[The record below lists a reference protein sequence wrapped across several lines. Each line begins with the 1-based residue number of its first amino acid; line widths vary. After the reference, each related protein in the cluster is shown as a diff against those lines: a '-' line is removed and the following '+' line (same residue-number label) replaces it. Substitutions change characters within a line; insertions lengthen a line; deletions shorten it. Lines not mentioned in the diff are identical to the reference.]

1 MAAPSFFC
9 TYGLPPVIAAF
20 KERYPD
26 WEIRL
31 VEANDR
37 DLVDFLRAG
46 VAELGIS
53 ANGDTAPDMESEV
66 LRTET
71 IILAVPAGFA
81 VNRGLEAYA
90 LDPAHGND
98 VPGVPLERFA
108 GERFL
113 FMKPGNDMRERGMR
127 LCREAGFSP
136 RIVMELDHVAAS
148 LSGFTGAKIDPEE
161 NLILTPGTQGALFLV
176 MGANIMPGDKVAIV
190 EPDYFAN
197 RKMVEFFGGQMVPV
211 VLEYENEGG
220 RAGISL
226 GSLEEAFK
234 DGVKLFLFSN
244 PNNPVGCVY
253 SYEEITGIAALAKKY
268 GVTLIVDVYSR
279 QVYPGVPYT
288 HLCAQKEIPENLIT
302 ILGPSKTE
310 SLSGFRLGAAFGTA
324 EIIER
329 MEKLQAIMALRCS
342 GYNQAVFLTWFNEPE
357 GWLEARIKAHKEIR
371 EAVMEVIR
379 DVPGVSAKPT
389 EGGSYLFVTIPE
401 LDVSLHQFIRIAREL
416 ADVIV
421 TPGTEFGPQYVHQ
434 FRINFSQDKENAA
447 AAMKRLFAVMERYR
461 KQ

>member
-1 MAAPSFFC
+1 M
-9 TYGLPPVIAAF
+9 
-20 KERYPD
+20 
-26 WEIRL
+26 
-31 VEANDR
+31 
-37 DLVDFLRAG
+37 
-46 VAELGIS
+46 
-53 ANGDTAPDMESEV
+53 
-66 LRTET
+66 
-71 IILAVPAGFA
+71 
-81 VNRGLEAYA
+81 
-90 LDPAHGND
+90 
-98 VPGVPLERFA
+98 
-108 GERFL
+108 
-113 FMKPGNDMRERGMR
+113 
-127 LCREAGFSP
+127 
-136 RIVMELDHVAAS
+136 
-148 LSGFTGAKIDPEE
+148 
-161 NLILTPGTQGALFLV
+161 
-176 MGANIMPGDKVAIV
+176 
-190 EPDYFAN
+190 
-197 RKMVEFFGGQMVPV
+197 
-211 VLEYENEGG
+211 
-220 RAGISL
+220 
-226 GSLEEAFK
+226 
-234 DGVKLFLFSN
+234 KLFLFSN

-253 SYEEITGIAALAKKY
+253 SYEGITGIAALAKKY
-268 GVTLIVDVYSR
+268 GVTLIADELYSR
-279 QVYPGVPYT
+279 QVYPGIPYA

-302 ILGPSKTE
+302 IQGPSKTE

-357 GWLEARIKAHKEIR
+357 GWLEARIRAHKEIR

>member
-1 MAAPSFFC
+1 MTIQEKFAGLGIDNAPGQEALQKKEALDLRGEKLLGARVDFSHGDVDAHMPTPGSFD
-9 TYGLPPVIAAF
+9 VF
-20 KERYPD
+20 KE
-26 WEIRL
+26 
-31 VEANDR
+31 
-37 DLVDFLRAG
+37 
-46 VAELGIS
+46 
-53 ANGDTAPDMESEV
+53 
-66 LRTET
+66 
-71 IILAVPAGFA
+71 GFEEGGSQA
-81 VNRGLEAYA
+81 YTPYRG
-90 LDPAHGND
+90 
-98 VPGVPLERFA
+98 R
-108 GERFL
+108 
-113 FMKPGNDMRERGMR
+113 KK
-127 LCREAGFSP
+127 
-136 RIVMELDHVAAS
+136 ILDHVAAS
-148 LSGFTGAKIDPEE
+148 LSGFTGASIDPEE
-161 NLILTPGTQGALFLV
+161 NLILTPGTQGALFLA

-226 GSLEEAFK
+226 ESLEEAFR

-268 GVTLIVDVYSR
+268 GVTLIVDELYSR
-279 QVYPGVPYT
+279 QVYPGIPYT

-342 GYNQAVFLTWFNEPE
+342 GYNQAVFLTWFNEQE
-357 GWLEARIKAHKEIR
+357 GWLEARVRAHKEIR
-371 EAVMEVIR
+371 DAVMEVIR
-379 DVPGVSAKPT
+379 EVPGVSAKPT

-401 LDVSLHQFIRIAREL
+401 LDVSLHQFIRIVREL

>member
-1 MAAPSFFC
+1 MTIQEKFAGLGIDNAPGQEALQKKEALDLRGEKLLGARVDFSHGDVDAHMPTPGSFD
-9 TYGLPPVIAAF
+9 VF
-20 KERYPD
+20 KE
-26 WEIRL
+26 
-31 VEANDR
+31 
-37 DLVDFLRAG
+37 
-46 VAELGIS
+46 
-53 ANGDTAPDMESEV
+53 
-66 LRTET
+66 
-71 IILAVPAGFA
+71 GFEEGGSQA
-81 VNRGLEAYA
+81 YTPYRG
-90 LDPAHGND
+90 
-98 VPGVPLERFA
+98 R
-108 GERFL
+108 
-113 FMKPGNDMRERGMR
+113 KK
-127 LCREAGFSP
+127 
-136 RIVMELDHVAAS
+136 ILDHVAAS
-148 LSGFTGAKIDPEE
+148 LSGFTGASIDPEE
-161 NLILTPGTQGALFLV
+161 NLILTPVTQGALF
-176 MGANIMPGDKVAIV
+176 V
-190 EPDYFAN
+190 EPYYFAT
-197 RKMVEFFGGQMVPV
+197 RKMVELFGGQMVPV

-226 GSLEEAFK
+226 ESLEEAFK

-268 GVTLIVDVYSR
+268 GVTLIVDELYSR

-342 GYNQAVFLTWFNEPE
+342 GYNQAVFLTWFHEPE
-357 GWLEARIKAHKEIR
+357 GWLEARVRAHKEIR
-371 EAVMEVIR
+371 DAVMEVIR

-401 LDVSLHQFIRIAREL
+401 LDVSIHQFIRIVREL

>member
-1 MAAPSFFC
+1 MW
-9 TYGLPPVIAAF
+9 PP
-20 KERYPD
+20 
-26 WEIRL
+26 
-31 VEANDR
+31 
-37 DLVDFLRAG
+37 
-46 VAELGIS
+46 
-53 ANGDTAPDMESEV
+53 
-66 LRTET
+66 
-71 IILAVPAGFA
+71 
-81 VNRGLEAYA
+81 
-90 LDPAHGND
+90 
-98 VPGVPLERFA
+98 
-108 GERFL
+108 
-113 FMKPGNDMRERGMR
+113 
-127 LCREAGFSP
+127 
-136 RIVMELDHVAAS
+136 S

-161 NLILTPGTQGALFLV
+161 NLILTPGTQGALFLA
-176 MGANIMPGDKVAIV
+176 MGANIIPGDKVAIV

-226 GSLEEAFK
+226 ESLEEAFR

-268 GVTLIVDVYSR
+268 GVTLIVDELYSR
-279 QVYPGVPYT
+279 QVYPGIPYT

-357 GWLEARIKAHKEIR
+357 GWLEARAKAHKEIR
-371 EAVMEVIR
+371 DAVMEVIR

-401 LDVSLHQFIRIAREL
+401 LDVSLHQFIRIVREL